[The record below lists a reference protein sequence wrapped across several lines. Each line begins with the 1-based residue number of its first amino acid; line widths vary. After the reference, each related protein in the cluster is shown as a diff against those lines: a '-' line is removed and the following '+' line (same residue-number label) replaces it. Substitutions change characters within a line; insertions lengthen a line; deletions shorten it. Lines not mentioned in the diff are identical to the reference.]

1 MVRKIRTQ
9 PVKAALP
16 QRARKPLRRAAASPQ
31 QDPQLARR
39 KQPLPPAQQPIQLQ
53 ELNVTPRQARTRQVT
68 TDSTS
73 NDCRC
78 YRRVRPRYS
87 RNYPAPKASACPSSR
102 ACATPMS
109 AGSAAVPQLPVRA
122 PPRTALPP
130 ASLLLTSRLRLA

>member
-1 MVRKIRTQ
+1 MVRKNRTQ

-39 KQPLPPAQQPIQLQ
+39 KQPLQLQ
-53 ELNVTPRQARTRQVT
+53 ELNVTPRQARTQQVT

-87 RNYPAPKASACPSSR
+87 RNYPAPKASAYPSSR